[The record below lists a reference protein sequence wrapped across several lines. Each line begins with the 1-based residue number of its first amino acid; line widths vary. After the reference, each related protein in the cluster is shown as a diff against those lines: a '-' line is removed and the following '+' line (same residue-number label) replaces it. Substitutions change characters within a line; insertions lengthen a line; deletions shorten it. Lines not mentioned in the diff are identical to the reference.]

1 MNEFPK
7 VLVVDDG
14 ARPLDRALSAEL
26 AELGFASVTAS
37 HEAADDVLALIRS
50 PSAIILQ
57 MPPKGRSPEYASFL
71 ALADRIRSNAAIGVP
86 VILVDLATSAQPGG
100 YASLLQAHFGAQALA
115 KPEC

>member
-1 MNEFPK
+1 MNAFPK

-37 HEAADDVLALIRS
+37 HEAADDVLALIPS

-57 MPPKGRSPEYASFL
+57 MPSGFGRDQAAFQ
-71 ALADRIRSNAAIGVP
+71 ALADRLRANAAVDVP
-86 VILVDLATSAQPGG
+86 VILVDPSTSARPGG
-100 YASLLQAHFGAQALA
+100 YAALIQDRFGAQALA
-115 KPEC
+115 KPER